1 MSEYFKGIETHM
13 ALKHKNMLN
22 FTFICCWWEHKL
34 VQLLWRAIILAKL
47 QIQSL
52 FSKYTL

>member
-1 MSEYFKGIETHM
+1 MSEYFKGIETQM